1 MMDGVLLAS
10 FGIWVGYICEVFSV
24 SMFLPLGTFLSS
36 FLFIWVYYY
45 LLLELFFLDISAVL
59 GSWRCVWILDLSRP
73 IGIGYERAS
82 LVCADLGHGVF
93 AMREEN
99 GV

>member
-1 MMDGVLLAS
+1 MMDDVLLAS
-10 FGIWVGYICEVFSV
+10 FEIWVGYICEVFSV
-24 SMFLPLGTFLSS
+24 YLSVL
-36 FLFIWVYYY
+36 LFTTGAFI
-45 LLLELFFLDISAVL
+45 LDISAVL